1 MPTKKVQVRAHDRVD
16 GAHVRQHT
24 RRVESA
30 AQYQDELPPE
40 GMPEAEEE
48 QPAAEASAGSKGS
61 GSGSKSS
68 DSKSGDSSGKSG
80 KEG

>member
-1 MPTKKVQVRAHDRVD
+1 MPTKRVQVRAHDRVD
-16 GAHVRQHT
+16 GSHVRQHT

-30 AQYQDELPPE
+30 GQYQDELPPE
-40 GMPEAEEE
+40 GMEELEQE

-61 GSGSKSS
+61 SSGSKST